1 MLGTKTLPQAL
12 NQPIAGLQR
21 WAGQDCTQS
30 ASVTPCRDWHYSSSH
45 WIQSFHALMCWNM
58 PEESLYKIFPGMLAI
73 SINAV
78 WDKKKKSKLNG
89 EFVYL
94 ESVWF
99 VEIKEC

>member
-1 MLGTKTLPQAL
+1 
-12 NQPIAGLQR
+12 
-21 WAGQDCTQS
+21 
-30 ASVTPCRDWHYSSSH
+30 
-45 WIQSFHALMCWNM
+45 M